1 MDLASILCGVAFVL
15 FMGYL
20 IHKLN
25 KDDGIFSRIQL
36 LHFMNDYMMSC
47 TANQM

>member
-1 MDLASILCGVAFVL
+1 MIKVIDNIIIIITKQKSKISYFHMVF
-15 FMGYL
+15 
-20 IHKLN
+20 
-25 KDDGIFSRIQL
+25 FSRIQL